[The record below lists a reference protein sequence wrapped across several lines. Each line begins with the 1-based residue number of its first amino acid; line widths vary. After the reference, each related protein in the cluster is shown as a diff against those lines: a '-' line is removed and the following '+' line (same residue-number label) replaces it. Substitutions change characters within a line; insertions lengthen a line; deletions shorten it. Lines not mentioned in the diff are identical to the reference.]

1 MANEPASARQTGEH
15 THAASKVKRCS
26 KNMLCDLER
35 VRAALRSGARPQQIH
50 GKHSVTK
57 RSLKPETIVHGPDGD
72 LLILARWGRVTLLG
86 RMWDEE
92 RIEHARNECVKM
104 DVNKISGY
112 NKGAI
117 TATETDAP
125 DCGPHVVPSPAQ

>member
-1 MANEPASARQTGEH
+1 M
-15 THAASKVKRCS
+15 VKAFVGT
-26 KNMLCDLER
+26 MLCDLNR

-92 RIEHARNECVKM
+92 CVEHARNQCVKM
-104 DVNKISGY
+104 DTNKISGY
-112 NKGAI
+112 NKEASTAI
-117 TATETDAP
+117 TSDAP
-125 DCGPHVVPSPAQ
+125 DCRPHVVPSGAQ